1 MFTNQTS
8 TVFYTRLKEEREV
21 AEEAD
26 VAATGWWTRGHIV
39 FFNSN
44 LVISAQGL
52 KVKIKY
58 FIVETGLR
66 TPKYP
71 VPRFSNLSH
80 DSSSEHTHTTN

>member
-1 MFTNQTS
+1 M
-8 TVFYTRLKEEREV
+8 
-21 AEEAD
+21 
-26 VAATGWWTRGHIV
+26 
-39 FFNSN
+39 
-44 LVISAQGL
+44 ISAQGL

-80 DSSSEHTHTTN
+80 DSSSEHKLASSGEYKLGHSRIKVNRTLSEDDNET